1 MFPFSPSPC
10 CHLIAAEKSPRGL
23 GNLLG
28 GFFPT
33 EGHRG
38 GCQGPPGCPKPKAED
53 VLGKPSPG
61 RGRSLQ
67 FPCSGIPWDHTLLL
81 FQQCQTL
88 LGSTWPLPRF
98 RASLA
103 TNPFSHIHNCSLC
116 WRKSEQ
122 ILCNALTF
130 VLIVGISWAVPDSW
144 KTALVHYK
152 INSASSVFII
162 ECLFLVF
169 CSACFL

>member
-1 MFPFSPSPC
+1 MWIEQKCLGGKKGFVRSMFIYFSFGLCPEGIVGQTDLGTFQRMRAKRFGVSFFPSLC
-10 CHLIAAEKSPRGL
+10 CHLIASEKSPRGL

-38 GCQGPPGCPKPKAED
+38 GCQRPPGCPKPKAED

-116 WRKSEQ
+116 
-122 ILCNALTF
+122 
-130 VLIVGISWAVPDSW
+130 
-144 KTALVHYK
+144 
-152 INSASSVFII
+152 
-162 ECLFLVF
+162 
-169 CSACFL
+169 